1 MMAQIGEH
9 EAPVAL
15 RATSLAS
22 FGCVALSADARW
34 RCGGGCMDGIRVG

>member
-1 MMAQIGEH
+1 MMAQIGQH

-22 FGCVALSADARW
+22 FGCRTLSSRMLV
-34 RCGGGCMDGIRVG
+34 GGA